1 MGFVMMVITIPKL
14 ADMMVEIASICI
26 QTAQQMTHIRL
37 AMVTAITLI
46 PTIPKLVDLMVEIA
60 TSGTQNILA
69 ASESWLYFW
78 LAMVFAI
85 AFLIRK
91 NAYMMAEMASIVEIA
106 TTHQLAK

>member
-1 MGFVMMVITIPKL
+1 MVITIPKL

-60 TSGTQNILA
+60 TSGWNSKYPGCVGELA
-69 ASESWLYFW
+69 VLLVGNGVCNSIFNTKECLYDGGDGIDCGDCDDPP
-78 LAMVFAI
+78 VG
-85 AFLIRK
+85 
-91 NAYMMAEMASIVEIA
+91 EMN
-106 TTHQLAK
+106 